1 MSEPEIKENDFNLEL
16 WELGNSWKRAVV
28 GVFNHSQKEAYQKF
42 LSKCGSQFFKL
53 KVIGARIISG
63 VKDFFGKTMKFGKD
77 VVHGAVELFSLIR
90 KGDWGQIGN
99 IWGEVY
105 KNDPLAWLAGSL
117 AGAGI
122 IGVAGAGISAGVSAF
137 AAIPFVATGIAAIGG
152 FSAWISGGA
161 AALLSNPIVLSLT
174 TGGLGSFLVSFT
186 RAAPKLYNFQWQ
198 ISDDQYQTAMD
209 NAIDNLYEPCGEFLG
224 RASGAFLAG
233 KFSSLGK
240 PPRVQIDITML
251 ALMHQAGDD
260 EIREEIED
268 AATDFMNTGLRAF
281 LGVGITLLYQNFRN
295 LVKATYK
302 KSPEAAKKL
311 LKSIPGGAGANLG
324 DSIEQWGNKGN
335 KSWSIKSEID
345 LEGKIEKVEDKKLK
359 GLLEGFFEN
368 FWDSFSEC
376 VEYSSVTKGGAY

>member
-1 MSEPEIKENDFNLEL
+1 
-16 WELGNSWKRAVV
+16 
-28 GVFNHSQKEAYQKF
+28 
-42 LSKCGSQFFKL
+42 
-53 KVIGARIISG
+53 
-63 VKDFFGKTMKFGKD
+63 
-77 VVHGAVELFSLIR
+77 
-90 KGDWGQIGN
+90 
-99 IWGEVY
+99 
-105 KNDPLAWLAGSL
+105 
-117 AGAGI
+117 
-122 IGVAGAGISAGVSAF
+122 
-137 AAIPFVATGIAAIGG
+137 
-152 FSAWISGGA
+152 
-161 AALLSNPIVLSLT
+161 
-174 TGGLGSFLVSFT
+174 SFLVSFT

-198 ISDDQYQTAMD
+198 ISDDQYQSAMD

-345 LEGKIEKVEDKKLK
+345 LEGKIEKIEDKKLK